1 MLHKPADKSP
11 AAALYMTPIGYT
23 SRRPAGLPPIDRT
36 RLMRAAHALARQ
48 FRAHFATYAEALSY
62 GLGAAW
68 AQVKVARTFQSLRAQ
83 VVPVEHTTAQIE
95 ASRRATR
102 RCGSS
107 LWAS

>member
-1 MLHKPADKSP
+1 MPAT
-11 AAALYMTPIGYT
+11 LYPTPIGYT
-23 SRRPAGLPPIDRT
+23 SRRPVILPPIDRAA
-36 RLMRAAHALARQ
+36 LLRAAHAIARQ
-48 FRAHFATYAEALSY
+48 FRARLATYAEAMSY
-62 GLGAAW
+62 GLLAAW

-83 VVPVEHTTAQIE
+83 VAPVQHTAAQIE